1 MGREKKIL
9 KVMGVFSGVQA
20 VSIVCSVVR
29 AKLIAIWIGP
39 AGVGI
44 FAVLNSAL
52 DMISSSTQLNLRQTA
67 VRDISAAAPGRLQKA
82 VAAVRWWSSRLG
94 LVGAAAMAG
103 ASPLLSIAS
112 FGHAGMWW
120 AFAALA
126 IAAYA
131 MALTS
136 GEQAIMQGTGHLAD
150 IAKSTLRG
158 VVCGTAVSAPLFY
171 FLGEGSI
178 APTIVIFALCHCLA
192 TLARRQPPVP
202 AMRPRENWEQGKG
215 FLRLGAAFTV
225 SSLATSLAN
234 YAFLSYL
241 TQKGGEDATGCY
253 QAGYTMVVRYIGLV
267 FAALAMEYYPRLV
280 RSAHRPLATSR
291 IVSHETSLLLCV
303 LTPIAVAF
311 VSVDK
316 FLLNLLYSSE
326 FDSALPLMT
335 IGIGSAVFR
344 VVSYCQSYVM
354 LARGDGRAFIFTES
368 ASAAVGLGLNI
379 AGYNLW
385 GMAGLGA
392 SYVAWYA
399 AYVALVGIVYHGKYK
414 MRLSRGAAGLA
425 VASAITIGGAIAL
438 KSIGWAAPLAML
450 IPALA
455 MPLMAKR
462 TRKRNH
468 L

>member
-150 IAKSTLRG
+150 IAKSTVRG

-178 APTIVIFALCHCLA
+178 APTIVI
-192 TLARRQPPVP
+192 
-202 AMRPRENWEQGKG
+202 
-215 FLRLGAAFTV
+215 
-225 SSLATSLAN
+225 
-234 YAFLSYL
+234 
-241 TQKGGEDATGCY
+241 
-253 QAGYTMVVRYIGLV
+253 
-267 FAALAMEYYPRLV
+267 
-280 RSAHRPLATSR
+280 
-291 IVSHETSLLLCV
+291 
-303 LTPIAVAF
+303 
-311 VSVDK
+311 
-316 FLLNLLYSSE
+316 
-326 FDSALPLMT
+326 
-335 IGIGSAVFR
+335 
-344 VVSYCQSYVM
+344 
-354 LARGDGRAFIFTES
+354 
-368 ASAAVGLGLNI
+368 
-379 AGYNLW
+379 
-385 GMAGLGA
+385 
-392 SYVAWYA
+392 
-399 AYVALVGIVYHGKYK
+399 
-414 MRLSRGAAGLA
+414 
-425 VASAITIGGAIAL
+425 
-438 KSIGWAAPLAML
+438 
-450 IPALA
+450 
-455 MPLMAKR
+455 
-462 TRKRNH
+462 
-468 L
+468 